1 MSNTRDV
8 SKNIISAFATS
19 SLRVKLV
26 VGTAAVVM
34 TVSLLCTLFN
44 VRLAYKVTYNDTT
57 VGYLATSDEISSVN
71 DTLLCSI
78 KADGAE
84 DYIGDTVS
92 TLTLAVGN
100 SVSTSKTVAL
110 KILNSD
116 TSLVKASVITVDGV
130 ALCAVDTDKGS
141 LAEVMDARLDCFASG
156 DGETVDFLNEVL
168 VETGYFPLSEL
179 STLAEAYDALSAVDV
194 KTVKTVTYSEAVPFE
209 TVTTES
215 ASYLKGYK
223 RVTTKGKDGENTVTA
238 TVTCVNGEETDR
250 TVLETVTVSEP
261 VSQQVLVG
269 TATAS
274 KVSSTQKAS
283 GKALFIWPLKKVAG
297 ENISAYFGDGRNHQ
311 AIDIATKKGTPI
323 YAALGG
329 TVTFAGYDSS
339 YGYHVIIDHGNGYQ
353 TLYGHASSL
362 CVSKGQV
369 VATGD
374 IIALVGSTGRSTG
387 NHLHFEV
394 RINGT
399 RVNPISYLQK

>member
-1 MSNTRDV
+1 MSNTRDL
-8 SKNIISAFATS
+8 SKNIISAFAAS
-19 SLRVKLV
+19 SLRVKLTIS
-26 VGTAAVVM
+26 TAAVIAL
-34 TVSLLCTLFN
+34 VSMLCTLFN

-78 KADGAE
+78 KADSAE

-100 SVSTSKTVAL
+100 SVSTSKAVAS

-116 TSLVKASVITVDGV
+116 NSLIKASVITVDGV
-130 ALCAVDTDKGS
+130 VLCAVDTDNDS
-141 LAEVMDARLDCFASG
+141 LVEVMDTRLDCFVSG
-156 DGETVDFLNEVL
+156 DGETVEFLSDVS
-168 VETGYFPLSEL
+168 VETGYYPVAEL
-179 STLAEAYDALSAVDV
+179 STLAQAYDALSAIDV

-223 RVTTKGKDGENTVTA
+223 KVTTKGKNGENSVTA
-238 TVTCVNGEETDR
+238 TVTCVNGEEIER

-274 KVSSTQKAS
+274 KVSSTKKAS
-283 GKALFIWPLKKVAG
+283 GSAMFIWPLKKVAG

-329 TVTFAGYDSS
+329 TVTYAGYDSS

-362 CVSKGQV
+362 CVEKGQV

-374 IIALVGSTGRSTG
+374 TIALVGSTGKSTG

-399 RVNPISYLQK
+399 RVDPIGYLQK